1 MNNRVLSLSLRPK
14 TIHEIIGQK
23 TLINTLIKQFNTR
36 LPHFFI
42 LYGPV
47 GSGKTTLA
55 RMISLAIQLGKNISE
70 ISTDDWV
77 HYKTFDISEINAAN
91 KNGVDFVREIIES
104 MRYKPLR
111 CKAKIVIFDEAHQL
125 TQSAQNALLTETED
139 VSNHVFYIFCT
150 SENSFIDGLS
160 RRGTW
165 FCTLNLK
172 NDEISELVRV
182 AATKSG
188 FKDDISGL
196 VRGLCDNDV
205 RSSGLILQSCEKF
218 FNGSSVTKSILKISD
233 SNLNVNG
240 ICACIMNGKWTKLKP
255 VLRTVKRNEI
265 ASLKIKILYTLN
277 NSMFH
282 NYPNVSVRV
291 SKVMKKKKKIS
302 DNSPYAC
309 YSFCSAICRA
319 CAVF

>member
-111 CKAKIVIFDEAHQL
+111 C
-125 TQSAQNALLTETED
+125 
-139 VSNHVFYIFCT
+139 
-150 SENSFIDGLS
+150 
-160 RRGTW
+160 
-165 FCTLNLK
+165 
-172 NDEISELVRV
+172 
-182 AATKSG
+182 
-188 FKDDISGL
+188 
-196 VRGLCDNDV
+196 
-205 RSSGLILQSCEKF
+205 
-218 FNGSSVTKSILKISD
+218 
-233 SNLNVNG
+233 
-240 ICACIMNGKWTKLKP
+240 
-255 VLRTVKRNEI
+255 
-265 ASLKIKILYTLN
+265 
-277 NSMFH
+277 
-282 NYPNVSVRV
+282 
-291 SKVMKKKKKIS
+291 
-302 DNSPYAC
+302 
-309 YSFCSAICRA
+309 
-319 CAVF
+319 